1 MTVTVSRVLEGAF
14 SAAAGASGLT
24 GFIMLFSALMHSG
37 LIGIYTKFAFS
48 GRGIGGIPGGAPE
61 LLVHV
66 APTFGRACV
75 SVYQCRPEGRRYKPP
90 DDTCDENRLIASKTT
105 IT

>member
-14 SAAAGASGLT
+14 SAAAGVSGLT

-61 LLVHV
+61 PLVHV
-66 APTFGRACV
+66 APTFRWACV
-75 SVYQCRPEGRRYKPP
+75 RVYSVGLKADATNRRTTLAKKT
-90 DDTCDENRLIASKTT
+90 DRLHLK
-105 IT
+105 